1 MVSSTSRLCSSV
13 SVAKSVA
20 ISLAHSGA
28 QPFLTAERRTGTS
41 EEDGSSSI
49 DYHEAFSVHL
59 HNDLSNAGF
68 S

>member
-1 MVSSTSRLCSSV
+1 MHASLSSTTAQLSA
-13 SVAKSVA
+13 AKSVA
-20 ISLAHSGA
+20 VSFTRSGA
-28 QPFLTAERRTGTS
+28 LPFLTAERRTSTS

-59 HNDLSNAGF
+59 HNDSLNAGF